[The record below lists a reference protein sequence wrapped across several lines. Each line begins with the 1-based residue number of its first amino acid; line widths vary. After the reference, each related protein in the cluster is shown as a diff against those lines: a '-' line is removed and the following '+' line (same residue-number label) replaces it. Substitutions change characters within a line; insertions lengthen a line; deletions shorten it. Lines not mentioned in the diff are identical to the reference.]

1 LQNFKLAGVPVF
13 LPIVPFNRI
22 IANLFE
28 STLDFTG
35 VGILRGMVGSHLSAI
50 NNKDRR
56 MFDTIERRE
65 RFFAGVLGLGV
76 GGALLAAAWALKDM
90 DDDEVPFMP
99 YAFGPPDKAQRDLMP
114 KGWRPFVLKVG
125 KNYISFAESPI
136 GPLLGAVG
144 GFMDS
149 VRYNKGEDK
158 TLIQRG
164 TLAFQSAL
172 AAFSSMGALSSL
184 KEVVEVYS
192 GQGKIQA
199 IKRQALSPVPG
210 FIPAQGLMRD
220 VAMVF
225 DDNKI
230 SDESIFGALVRDV
243 PVLKSQGRPT
253 LNVLGEPVKIE
264 GLPVVRRFATGQ
276 RVDENIS
283 FIQKHKLT
291 ISAIPMT
298 VPIGDYMDKRERRA
312 YGLEDADT
320 RRALVMTAVE
330 NGVLTD
336 DQKYQFV
343 KRQGEMI
350 REGLARLRKEY
361 TGPATPQMQQIL
373 QKRMT
378 ATTAAAREVAMR
390 EIVIDI
396 Q

>member
-1 LQNFKLAGVPVF
+1 
-13 LPIVPFNRI
+13 
-22 IANLFE
+22 
-28 STLDFTG
+28 
-35 VGILRGMVGSHLSAI
+35 
-50 NNKDRR
+50 
-56 MFDTIERRE
+56 
-65 RFFAGVLGLGV
+65 
-76 GGALLAAAWALKDM
+76 
-90 DDDEVPFMP
+90 
-99 YAFGPPDKAQRDLMP
+99 
-114 KGWRPFVLKVG
+114 
-125 KNYISFAESPI
+125 
-136 GPLLGAVG
+136 
-144 GFMDS
+144 
-149 VRYNKGEDK
+149 
-158 TLIQRG
+158 
-164 TLAFQSAL
+164 
-172 AAFSSMGALSSL
+172 
-184 KEVVEVYS
+184 VYS

-298 VPIGDYMDKRERRA
+298 VPIGDYMSKRERRA

-320 RRALVMTAVE
+320 RRALGMTAVE